1 MTKRIFIS
9 GASSFISLNISKYFI
24 ENGYEVYGFYRPNTK
39 NLNNIKEIKGLITM
53 PFDFNNMTINDINNL
68 NQNLEYKKIFDNEFT
83 SYLDLAW
90 DGQGKIGRDN
100 YDIQM
105 SNIDLSK
112 KNLELAKLL
121 NVKQFIFFGSQSE
134 YSDTPHGIAKREFS
148 KYGIDKSKQYNIDFI
163 HLKIFSTYGFGD
175 RENSLISQIMN
186 SIIKKEDIHIGSCQ
200 KLWNYLY
207 IDDLIKIIF
216 YFVNNN
222 IKTTEL
228 DIGSDDTRKLR
239 DFILRIKELTKADIN
254 FIFSDDELIKDKF
267 SLPDLTN
274 LKNIINGIEFTDFD
288 TGIMNTY
295 KSYLRKYENN

>member
-1 MTKRIFIS
+1 MKKVLIS
-9 GASSFISLNISKYFI
+9 GINSFIGSSLAKYFLK
-24 ENGYEVYGFYRPNTK
+24 NNYEVFGIYRFGTK

-68 NQNLEYKKIFDNEFT
+68 NQNLEYKKILDNEFT

-148 KYGIDKSKQYNIDFI
+148 KYGIEKSKQYNIDFI

-239 DFILRIKELTKADIN
+239 DFILRIKELTKTDIN

-274 LKNIINGIEFTDFD
+274 LKIIINGIEFTDFD

-295 KSYLRKYENN
+295 KSYLKKYENN

>member
-1 MTKRIFIS
+1 MKKVLIS
-9 GASSFISLNISKYFI
+9 GINSFIGSSLAKYFLK
-24 ENGYEVYGFYRPNTK
+24 NNYEVFGIYRLGTK

-68 NQNLEYKKIFDNEFT
+68 NQNLEYKKILDNEFT

-148 KYGIDKSKQYNIDFI
+148 KYGIEKSKQYNIDFI

-239 DFILRIKELTKADIN
+239 DFILRIKELTKTDIN

-274 LKNIINGIEFTDFD
+274 LKIIINGIEFTDFD

-295 KSYLRKYENN
+295 KSYLKKYENN